1 MFNSKILRRTLQSVH
16 DTVTESISK
25 VRDSI
30 TEALKEENFK
40 PKVKCKNLEAKLFE
54 LQKSSNKLD
63 QYTNRNDIGIHGIPV
78 EVKDGQLEE
87 KVTEIFSQLNISII
101 KNY

>member
-1 MFNSKILRRTLQSVH
+1 MQK
-16 DTVTESISK
+16 
-25 VRDSI
+25 
-30 TEALKEENFK
+30 
-40 PKVKCKNLEAKLFE
+40 LEAKLFE

-63 QYTNRNDIGIHGIPV
+63 QYTNRNNTGIHGIPV

>member
-40 PKVKCKNLEAKLFE
+40 PKVKCKTLKLSYLNCKNL
-54 LQKSSNKLD
+54 QINW
-63 QYTNRNDIGIHGIPV
+63 TNRNNIGIHGIPV

>member
-1 MFNSKILRRTLQSVH
+1 MQK
-16 DTVTESISK
+16 
-25 VRDSI
+25 
-30 TEALKEENFK
+30 
-40 PKVKCKNLEAKLFE
+40 LEAKLFE

-63 QYTNRNDIGIHGIPV
+63 QYTNRNNIGIHGIPV

>member
-63 QYTNRNDIGIHGIPV
+63 QQKQHWNTWHTCGSEGWPA
-78 EVKDGQLEE
+78 
-87 KVTEIFSQLNISII
+87 
-101 KNY
+101 